1 MSKYPILDVYSRDL
15 IAKPRETLQK
25 LCDYLN
31 VSCYD
36 DFVKSTIKILY
47 SKPSKTRYSVD
58 WTKKQRK
65 RVTNE
70 IRKIKFLKSYF
81 SFYSA

>member
-15 IAKPRETLQK
+15 IAKPRETLLK

-31 VSCYD
+31 VTCYD
-36 DFVKSTIKILY
+36 EFVNSTIKILY

-58 WTKKQRK
+58 WTKEQKK
-65 RVTNE
+65 RVTIE
-70 IRKIKFLKSYF
+70 IRKFKFLKSYF
-81 SFYSA
+81 SFDSA